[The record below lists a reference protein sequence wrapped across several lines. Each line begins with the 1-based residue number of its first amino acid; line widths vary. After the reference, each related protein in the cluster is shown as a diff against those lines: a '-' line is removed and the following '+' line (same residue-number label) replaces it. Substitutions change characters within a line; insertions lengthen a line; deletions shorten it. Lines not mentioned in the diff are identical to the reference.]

1 MDANA
6 MRRAIT
12 RISFEII
19 EIKNIDYEHLTF
31 LTTYIVPLVCFELSE
46 PRYVIVLAII
56 LFVIGIIYIKTDL
69 FYANPTLAILQFRI
83 YKVSGK
89 FRNNEFRNDIVL
101 ITIDKLIEKDYV
113 EYIKIDKHIYY
124 AYKSVRNGKK

>member
-1 MDANA
+1 M
-6 MRRAIT
+6 
-12 RISFEII
+12 
-19 EIKNIDYEHLTF
+19 
-31 LTTYIVPLVCFELSE
+31 PLVCFELSE